1 VQLTIMPRANALGF
15 AQHEADEGGDTS
27 LTEQELINHIQVLLA
42 GRAAEAIAFPDAPRS
57 TGASNDLER
66 ATQTVIKMLISYGML
81 DRKWQGYSMV
91 KDLSAL
97 PENLMLDV
105 NNYLEK
111 FEQEITT
118 QLKANRELLD
128 AFSDTLLEKETLGE
142 SELKLL
148 FK

>member
-1 VQLTIMPRANALGF
+1 
-15 AQHEADEGGDTS
+15 
-27 LTEQELINHIQVLLA
+27 
-42 GRAAEAIAFPDAPRS
+42 
-57 TGASNDLER
+57 
-66 ATQTVIKMLISYGML
+66 ML

-111 FEQEITT
+111 FEQEVTK
-118 QLKANRELLD
+118 QLKENRELLD
-128 AFSDTLLEKETLGE
+128 TFSDTLLEKETLGE

-148 FK
+148 FKV